1 MERYEQIFS
10 LKLFSPF
17 RLEDSG
23 ASRNLNLLCKKKIT
37 KLNFEYPIIPPF
49 NFIKIQSTQKALVH
63 LIQFLVKFNQN
74 PVSLTRNTSGEDRR
88 PRSEQ

>member
-1 MERYEQIFS
+1 M
-10 LKLFSPF
+10 
-17 RLEDSG
+17 
-23 ASRNLNLLCKKKIT
+23 

-74 PVSLTRNTSGEDRR
+74 PVSLTRDTSGEDRR